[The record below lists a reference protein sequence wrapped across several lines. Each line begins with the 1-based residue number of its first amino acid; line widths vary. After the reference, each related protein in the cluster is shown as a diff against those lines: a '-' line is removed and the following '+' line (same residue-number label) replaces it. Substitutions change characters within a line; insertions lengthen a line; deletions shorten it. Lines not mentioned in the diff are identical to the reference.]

1 MGLAPDHLLHRND
14 LLSVVHVTVDSR
26 EHLGGDQRAYAHRFV
41 DAHLHSVSVLVLLP
55 LLVSLWCDRRVIQP
69 VVALLLAIFLSV
81 MVVVNVTIAV
91 QGMGVEFGWIDHLF
105 LALAAASVE
114 AYYLLEERATA
125 PFEGL
130 PASDS

>member
-1 MGLAPDHLLHRND
+1 MILYLLFTSLLIPVNIWAAINAHTHTD
-14 LLSVVHVTVDSR
+14 LSMR
-26 EHLGGDQRAYAHRFV
+26 I
-41 DAHLHSVSVLVLLP
+41 LHSVSVLVLLP

-69 VVALLLAIFLSV
+69 VVALLLAIFLLV

-105 LALAAASVE
+105 LALAALSVE

>member
-1 MGLAPDHLLHRND
+1 MILYLLFTSLLIPVNIWAAINAHTHTD
-14 LLSVVHVTVDSR
+14 LSMR
-26 EHLGGDQRAYAHRFV
+26 I
-41 DAHLHSVSVLVLLP
+41 LHSVSVLVLLP

-69 VVALLLAIFLSV
+69 VVALLLAIFLLV

>member
-1 MGLAPDHLLHRND
+1 MIFYLLFTSLLIPVNIWAAINAHTHTD
-14 LLSVVHVTVDSR
+14 LSMR
-26 EHLGGDQRAYAHRFV
+26 I
-41 DAHLHSVSVLVLLP
+41 LHSVSVLVLLP

-69 VVALLLAIFLSV
+69 VVALLLAIFLLV

-105 LALAAASVE
+105 LASAALSVE
-114 AYYLLEERATA
+114 AYYLLEERATS

-130 PASDS
+130 PVSDS

>member
-1 MGLAPDHLLHRND
+1 MIFYLLFTSLLIPVNIWAAINAHTHTD
-14 LLSVVHVTVDSR
+14 LSMR
-26 EHLGGDQRAYAHRFV
+26 I
-41 DAHLHSVSVLVLLP
+41 LHSVSVLVLLP

-81 MVVVNVTIAV
+81 MVVNFTIAV
-91 QGMGVEFGWIDHLF
+91 QGMGVEFGWIYHLF

>member
-1 MGLAPDHLLHRND
+1 MIFYLLFTSLLIPVNIWAAINAHTHTD
-14 LLSVVHVTVDSR
+14 LSMR
-26 EHLGGDQRAYAHRFV
+26 I
-41 DAHLHSVSVLVLLP
+41 LHSVSVLVLLP

-69 VVALLLAIFLSV
+69 VVALLLAIFLLV

-114 AYYLLEERATA
+114 AYYLLEERATS